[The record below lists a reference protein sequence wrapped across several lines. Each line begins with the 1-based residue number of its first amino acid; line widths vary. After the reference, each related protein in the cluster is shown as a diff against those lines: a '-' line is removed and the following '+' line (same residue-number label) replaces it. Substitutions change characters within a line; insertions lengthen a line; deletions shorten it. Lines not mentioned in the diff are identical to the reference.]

1 MVSALNLVKQNNQH
15 CLIFQK
21 LNASKTKIL
30 FLNKFNFIYFIDIAA
45 VSETDGEEDG
55 NLEDHHELVETLT
68 SKPEVSQESFF
79 NTSAFKNIST
89 FLSSHIGS
97 HSNPNKTKT

>member
-1 MVSALNLVKQNNQH
+1 MY
-15 CLIFQK
+15 
-21 LNASKTKIL
+21 
-30 FLNKFNFIYFIDIAA
+30 FLDIAA

-55 NLEDHHELVETLT
+55 HLNDHHELAETLT
-68 SKPEVSQESFF
+68 SKPEASQESFF

-97 HSNPNKTKT
+97 HSNHNKTKK